1 MMKDRKIRIGLAE
14 DKVVNRNAFISKVSQ
29 MSNCEL
35 ALNAHNGQDCLD
47 QLNGLPESRKPDV
60 IFMDIEMP
68 QMDGIET
75 IAYARQLYPSI
86 HFLILTVFD
95 DDDKVFDAIKA
106 GAEGYLLKHES
117 AAVLEDAINNVLTY
131 GGAPMS
137 PAIARKALQLL
148 YHSNKPVAVVSS
160 NQHADLPSDMSER
173 EIEVLQ
179 MMVNGLDAKSIAT
192 KTDLSVHTV
201 RKHIANVYN
210 KLHINSKAQAIS
222 LAHKQGWF
230 KG

>member
-1 MMKDRKIRIGLAE
+1 MMDRKIRIGLAE
-14 DKVVNRNAFISKVSQ
+14 DKVVNRNAFISKVNQ
-29 MSNCEL
+29 MNNCEL
-35 ALNAHNGQDCLD
+35 VLNAHNGRDCLD
-47 QLNGLPESRKPDV
+47 QLKGLPESRKPDV

-68 QMDGIET
+68 YMDGIET
-75 IAYARQLYPSI
+75 VAYARQLYPSM
-86 HFLILTVFD
+86 HFIILTVFD

-137 PAIARKALQLL
+137 PAIARKTLQLL
-148 YHSNKPVAVVSS
+148 HHADRPTVTQPLQQSS
-160 NQHADLPSDMSER
+160 DLPSDMSER
-173 EIEVLQ
+173 EMEVLQ

-192 KTDLSVHTV
+192 KIDLSVHTV
-201 RKHIANVYN
+201 RKHIANIYD

-222 LAHKQGWF
+222 LAHRQGWF

>member
-1 MMKDRKIRIGLAE
+1 MMNRKIRIGLAE
-14 DKVVNRNAFISKVSQ
+14 DKLVNRNAFISKMNQ
-29 MSNCEL
+29 MNNCEL
-35 ALNAHNGQDCLD
+35 VLNAHNGQDCLD
-47 QLNGLPESRKPDV
+47 QLNRLPESRKPDV

-68 QMDGIET
+68 LMDGIET
-75 IAYARQLYPSI
+75 VAYARQLYPSI

-117 AAVLEDAINNVLTY
+117 AAVLEDAVNNVLTY

-148 YHSNKPVAVVSS
+148 YHANKPIAAST
-160 NQHADLPSDMSER
+160 QHSDLPSDMSER

-192 KTDLSVHTV
+192 KTYLSVHTV